1 MSPSWQAL
9 PRRLAALRLVFAALP
24 ALVRGTLILT
34 ACDGS
39 TPRGAAPNGVAASNP
54 RPADGVADSARGTA
68 GAGATAA
75 RQVAFR
81 VPSDSELPDGPVG
94 ASIRRGRALLTA
106 TRDSLPAHVRASLAC
121 TNCHP
126 GNGTRPNAMP
136 WVGVY
141 ARFPQYR
148 SRSGSVNIIEDRVND
163 CFERS
168 MNGRAIPAQG
178 RDMRDIVAY
187 MAWLS
192 RGVPV
197 GADVPGQGLPKM
209 TPLPGDT
216 TRGAQLFAAEC
227 ARCHGPGGEGTV
239 AAPPTWGPRSFNIG
253 AGMARLRTAAAFV
266 RYNMPYD
273 RPGTLTDQQA
283 FDVAAYIT
291 SRPRPDFPGKENDW
305 PNGDPPPDAAY
316 ETVAAKR
323 KASAARASPSGLP
336 SSPAARPT
344 PSTAPSTPRRP

>member
-1 MSPSWQAL
+1 VRHAHFATLS
-9 PRRLAALRLVFAALP
+9 AALALAIAACRSREGGG
-24 ALVRGTLILT
+24 AENRG
-34 ACDGS
+34 GG
-39 TPRGAAPNGVAASNP
+39 GAAAAASALRAPSEEDIP
-54 RPADGVADSARGTA
+54 R
-68 GAGATAA
+68 
-75 RQVAFR
+75 
-81 VPSDSELPDGPVG
+81 GPVG
-94 ASIRRGRALLTA
+94 DAIRRGRAIALA
-106 TRDSLPAHVRASLAC
+106 TRESLPDHVGNALRC
-121 TNCHP
+121 TSCHP
-126 GNGTRPNAMP
+126 DAGTRAYASP

-148 SRSGSVNIIEDRVND
+148 ARSGRVDLLEDRIND

-216 TRGAQLFAAEC
+216 TRGAQLFAAQC
-227 ARCHGPGGEGTV
+227 ARCHGAGGEGTV
-239 AAPPTWGPRSFNIG
+239 VAPPTWGPRSFNIG

-291 SRPRPDFPGKENDW
+291 SRPRPDFPGKEKDW
-305 PNGDPPPDAAY
+305 PNGDPPPDVAY
-316 ETVAAKR
+316 ETVAAKI
-323 KASAARASPSGLP
+323 KASTPRTSPSVPPPLP
-336 SSPAARPT
+336 PARPP